1 MGIINILSTTL
12 ADKIAAGEVVE
23 RPASVVKELL
33 ENSLDAGSDN
43 IKIIIKEFGIEEIR
57 IIDNGSGISNDDIE
71 KAFMR
76 HATSK
81 IKSDYDLFHIE
92 TLGFRGEAL
101 ASIASVSNIEIKSCA
116 GEKQGKILEISGGE
130 IKSNSYYA
138 PIKGTDISV
147 KNLFFNTPARLKYLK
162 NKYTE
167 QGAIV
172 TIVQKLAL
180 SNPKVSFEL
189 VVDDKV
195 MLKTYGDGDVRK
207 LISKVYNF
215 SIAKNMLEFTKE
227 NDDYKLSVYI
237 SKPEETRSNKSYINI
252 FINGRYIKNYAIQNA
267 VIDAYGTLLMKNRYP
282 IAILNIEMN
291 PVLLDVNVHPTKQ
304 EVRLSKENE
313 LIEII
318 KLGIK
323 ERLSNNTYIPDGI
336 NNVIRKKEKESVQLD
351 FTESLDN
358 SYKIDKKSSH
368 TDSYSEL
375 DTRKGNNIIN
385 RTSSIKEEVSN
396 FNYFVEIEDEEF
408 NTVEIP
414 ESNEIKVRE
423 TFEEIEEV
431 SEKRLPQINVLTQI
445 FKTYILGETGD
456 ELYLIDQHAA
466 QERYN
471 FERFQKLFSEHRY
484 GAKQLLIPLVFN
496 FSTEEMGNIN
506 NILEQ
511 LAELQIDLQ
520 EFGNN
525 SYVLRYYPVWI
536 EEDIEGT
543 IREIIEKITK
553 NKSIT
558 FKELRHDAIAMAS
571 CKASIKA
578 NQVLNIE
585 EMRKVVE
592 DLYSC
597 ENPFTCP
604 HGRPIISKLTKTDLE
619 KMFKRIV

>member
-1 MGIINILSTTL
+1 MGIINILSETL
-12 ADKIAAGEVVE
+12 SDKIAAGEVVE

-57 IIDNGSGISNDDIE
+57 IIDNGEGIANDDIE

-101 ASIASVSNIEIKSCA
+101 ASIASVSNIEIKSCS
-116 GEKQGKILEISGGE
+116 GEKQGKLLEISGGK
-130 IKSNSYYA
+130 IKNNTYYA
-138 PIKGTDISV
+138 PIKGTDISIR
-147 KNLFFNTPARLKYLK
+147 NLFFNTPARLKYLK

-167 QGAIV
+167 QAAIT
-172 TIVQKLAL
+172 TIVQKIAL
-180 SNPKVSFEL
+180 SNPNVSFEL
-189 VVDDKV
+189 LMDDKII
-195 MLKTYGDGDVRK
+195 LKTYGDGDIRK

-215 SIAKNMLEFTKE
+215 SIAKNMMELIKE
-227 NDDYKLSVYI
+227 NDDYKVSAFI
-237 SKPEETRSNKSYINI
+237 SNPEETRSNKSYINI
-252 FINGRYIKNYAIQNA
+252 FINGRYIKNYSIQNA

-282 IAILNIEMN
+282 IVILNIGMN

-304 EVRLSKENE
+304 EVRLSKESE

-318 KLGIK
+318 KSGIQ
-323 ERLSNNTYIPDGI
+323 ERLSNATYIPDGI
-336 NNVIRKKEKESVQLD
+336 NNVIRKKEKQAEQLD
-351 FTESLDN
+351 FTDYLDSHFVVKTEKNDIN
-358 SYKIDKKSSH
+358 SEEISDLS
-368 TDSYSEL
+368 
-375 DTRKGNNIIN
+375 NINTIN
-385 RTSSIKEEVSN
+385 EADN
-396 FNYFVEIEDEEF
+396 FNYVFDINDEVVF
-408 NTVEIP
+408 FDSNS
-414 ESNEIKVRE
+414 ESM
-423 TFEEIEEV
+423 IEEV
-431 SEKRLPQINVLTQI
+431 DNNFSEKKLPQIKVITQL

-471 FERFQKLFSEHRY
+471 FEKFQKLFSEQKY
-484 GAKQLLIPLVFN
+484 AAKQLLIPIVFN
-496 FSTEEMGNIN
+496 FSPNEMSNIKD
-506 NILEQ
+506 ILYR
-511 LAELQIDLQ
+511 LTELQIDLQ

-525 SYVLRYYPVWI
+525 AYILRYYPIWI
-536 EEDIEGT
+536 QEDIEGT
-543 IREIIEKITK
+543 VREIIEKIVK

-558 FKELRHDAIAMAS
+558 FKDLRHDAIAMAS

-578 NQVLNIE
+578 NQVLSID
-585 EMRKVVE
+585 EMRKVVD

-604 HGRPIISKLTKTDLE
+604 HGRPIISKLSKTDLE